1 MRLLVASAPVVCA
14 CALALSYAAP
24 SRAETIDAATRAT
37 ARQLGEEG
45 MQAYDKGDCATAADK
60 LTRAHDLVHVPTLAY
75 YAGRCLEKLGRL
87 AEAEEKYVDAM
98 RDPLDAGASATV
110 KGAQLDADKARKA
123 LIPRIPSVV
132 LNLQPPMPDAQ
143 VLLDGKPVPPAML
156 GVKRFVDPGQHT
168 VQVIR
173 LGGMLTKRFTVQEA
187 ESTNLDLEVPAP
199 VQGPPPVGG
208 PPTYPYPYSTYP
220 YGPRRPV
227 YATYP
232 PPPPTRRANVG
243 LMVGGCILAPVGAIV
258 SLVGVVFLI
267 APSDTLSGGSSNN
280 TVTGGVLVGVG
291 LAGLGGGIAMAVIG
305 GKKVPLEAPPAPA
318 PAPAVSFEPLL
329 GPTSVGMRMRF

>member
-1 MRLLVASAPVVCA
+1 MRLLVASSSLVCA
-14 CALALSYAAP
+14 CALTLSYAAP

-45 MQAYDKGDCATAADK
+45 MQAYDKGDFATAADK

-87 AEAEEKYVDAM
+87 AEAEEKYLDAT
-98 RDPLDAGASATV
+98 RDPLDAGASPTV

-143 VLLDGKPVPPAML
+143 VLLDGKQVPPAML

-168 VQVIR
+168 VQVMR
-173 LGGMLTKRFTVQEA
+173 LGGMTTKRFTVQEA
-187 ESTNLDLEVPAP
+187 ESTNLDIQV
-199 VQGPPPVGG
+199 PPPVQG

-220 YGPRRPV
+220 YGPRGPV
-227 YATYP
+227 YATIP
-232 PPPPTRRANVG
+232 PPPPMRRANKG
-243 LMVGGCILAPVGAIV
+243 LFIGGCILAPVGAVV
-258 SLVGVVFLI
+258 SLVGVAFLVI
-267 APSDTLSGGSSNN
+267 PTDALTGTSNN
-280 TVTGGVLVGVG
+280 TVTGGVLLGVG

-305 GKKVPLEAPPAPA
+305 GKKVPVEAPPAPAPA

-329 GPTSVGMRMRF
+329 GPTSAGMRMRF

>member
-1 MRLLVASAPVVCA
+1 MRLRVASASLVCA

-45 MQAYDKGDCATAADK
+45 MQAYDKGDFATAADK

-87 AEAEEKYVDAM
+87 AEAEERYLDAL
-98 RDPLDAGASATV
+98 RDPLDASASATV

-143 VLLDGKPVPPAML
+143 VMLDGKQVPPAML

-173 LGGMLTKRFTVQEA
+173 LGGMLTKHFTVQEA
-187 ESTNLDLEVPAP
+187 ESTNVDLEVPPP
-199 VQGPPPVGG
+199 VQG
-208 PPTYPYPYSTYP
+208 PPTYPYPYSPYP

-227 YATYP
+227 YATMP
-232 PPPPTRRANVG
+232 PPPPMRRANVG
-243 LMVGGCILAPVGAIV
+243 LFVGGCILAPVGAVV
-258 SLVGVVFLI
+258 SLVGVVYLLVPAVTF
-267 APSDTLSGGSSNN
+267 GSSNS
-280 TVTGGVLVGVG
+280 TVTGGVLLGVG

-305 GKKVPLEAPPAPA
+305 GKKVPVEQPAAPA
-318 PAPAVSFEPLL
+318 PVVSFEPLL
-329 GPTSVGMRMRF
+329 GPTSAGMRMRF

>member
-1 MRLLVASAPVVCA
+1 MRLLVGSAAFVCA
-14 CALALSYAAP
+14 CAVALSYAAP

-45 MQAYDKGDCATAADK
+45 MQAYDKGDFATAADK
-60 LTRAHDLVHVPTLAY
+60 LSRAHDLVHVPTLAY

-87 AEAEEKYVDAM
+87 AEAEEKYLDAT
-98 RDPLDAGASATV
+98 RDPLDAAASATV

-123 LIPRIPSVV
+123 LLPRIPSVV
-132 LNLQPPMPDAQ
+132 FNLQPPMPDAQ
-143 VLLDGKPVPPAML
+143 VMLDGKQVPPAML

-173 LGGMLTKRFTVQEA
+173 LGGMSTKHFTVQEA
-187 ESTNLDLEVPAP
+187 ESTNVDLEVPPP
-199 VQGPPPVGG
+199 VQGQV
-208 PPTYPYPYSTYP
+208 TYPYPYSTYP

-227 YATYP
+227 YATIP
-232 PPPPTRRANVG
+232 PPPPMRRKNVG
-243 LMVGGCILAPVGAIV
+243 LFVGGCILAPVGAVI
-258 SLVGVVFLI
+258 SLVGVGFLLI
-267 APSDTLSGGSSNN
+267 PEGTFDTSNH
-280 TVTGGVLVGVG
+280 TVTGGVLLGVG

-305 GKKVPLEAPPAPA
+305 GKRVPVEAPPAP
-318 PAPAVSFEPLL
+318 PATPAVSFEPLL